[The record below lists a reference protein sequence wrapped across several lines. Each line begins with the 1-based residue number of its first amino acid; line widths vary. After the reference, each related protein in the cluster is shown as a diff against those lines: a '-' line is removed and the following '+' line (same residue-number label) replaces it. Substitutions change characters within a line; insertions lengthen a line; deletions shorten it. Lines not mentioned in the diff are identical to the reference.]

1 MIQILTSNKIL
12 SKSIKSYV
20 DNFIFCFLH
29 TKYQYPMNPPKLI
42 YQFDIF
48 YQDGMEFDQDDYSNT
63 DTMIFKFHPV
73 NAITTAL
80 EEISSMIVD
89 LELDNEE
96 QDEDLQE
103 DNQFCVCCDYL
114 TNQQIVQ
121 YLNHQFNELDSD
133 TTCLNLYQYLKITD
147 TEKLVHLVKMVLSTD
162 FVYPDEPISFSYALY
177 KAIKGMI

>member
-1 MIQILTSNKIL
+1 
-12 SKSIKSYV
+12 
-20 DNFIFCFLH
+20 
-29 TKYQYPMNPPKLI
+29 MNPPKLI

-48 YQDGMEFDQDDYSNT
+48 YQDGMEFDPDDYSDT

-103 DNQFCVCCDYL
+103 DNQFCV
-114 TNQQIVQ
+114 
-121 YLNHQFNELDSD
+121 
-133 TTCLNLYQYLKITD
+133 
-147 TEKLVHLVKMVLSTD
+147 
-162 FVYPDEPISFSYALY
+162 
-177 KAIKGMI
+177 